1 MLTQVICQK
10 DEAPYIVMHS
20 AQGSKNAVDAALNG
34 IEIQAANGYLLD
46 HFLNTSSNRSTDDY
60 ARSVEDPKVLPSEGI
75 EAVGE
80 VPVPQ
85 RVGGSLSP
93 LSIFDEMGDEHP
105 KTPFGCGAER
115 LNRINLA
122 YRHVAEPEIGRDR
135 VSPEFK
141 PHSVKGHADYPTLEQ
156 LRGEEPM
163 TAIGTA
169 EKN

>member
-1 MLTQVICQK
+1 M
-10 DEAPYIVMHS
+10 
-20 AQGSKNAVDAALNG
+20 
-34 IEIQAANGYLLD
+34 
-46 HFLNTSSNRSTDDY
+46 
-60 ARSVEDPKVLPSEGI
+60 
-75 EAVGE
+75 GE

-85 RVGGSLSP
+85 RAGGSLSP

-122 YRHVAEPEIGRDR
+122 YRHVAESEIGRDR

-141 PHSVKGHADYPTLEQ
+141 PRSVKGHADYPTLEQ